1 MSPLVNAARDHIC
14 GLILGE
20 ALTAFNNANA
30 YLGVG
35 DSATAFATSQTDL
48 QAATNKVRVAM
59 MATYPSRSANAMTFQ
74 SSFGSA
80 VGNFAWA
87 EVAAFNASTAAVML
101 FRFVQALGTKASGS
115 TWQLTVTE
123 TVTV

>member
-1 MSPLVNAARDHIC
+1 MPLVNAARDTIC
-14 GLILGE
+14 GMILGE
-20 ALTAFNNANA
+20 AQTAWNNANA

-35 DSATAFATSQTDL
+35 DSSTAFVNTQTDL
-48 QAATNKVRVAM
+48 QAATNKTRVAM

-80 VGNFAWA
+80 VANYVWA
-87 EVAAFNASTAAVML
+87 EVACFNASSAGTML

>member
-1 MSPLVNAARDHIC
+1 MPLVNAARDAIC
-14 GLILGE
+14 QLINGE
-20 ALTAFNNANA
+20 AFTAFNNANA

-48 QAATNKVRVAM
+48 VAASNKTRVAM
-59 MATYPSRSANAMTFQ
+59 MATFPTRAANALTYQ

-80 VGNFAWA
+80 VANYVWA
-87 EVAAFNASTAAVML
+87 EVACFNASTAGTML

-123 TVTV
+123 TITV

>member
-1 MSPLVNAARDHIC
+1 MPLVNAARDQLC
-14 GLILGE
+14 GLLLGE
-20 ALTAFNNANA
+20 ALTAWNNANA

-35 DSATAFATSQTDL
+35 DSTTAFANTQTDL

-59 MATYPSRSANAMTFQ
+59 MATYPSRSANALTFQ

-80 VGNFAWA
+80 VGNFAWQ
-87 EVAAFNASTAAVML
+87 EVACFNAAAGAVML
-101 FRFVQALGTKASGS
+101 FRFVQSLGTKASGS

-123 TVTV
+123 TITV

>member
-1 MSPLVNAARDHIC
+1 MPLVNAARDIIC
-14 GLILGE
+14 AMIDGE
-20 ALTAFNNANA
+20 AATAWNNANA

-59 MATYPSRSANAMTFQ
+59 MATYPSRSSNAITFQ

-80 VGNFAWA
+80 VGNYAWQ
-87 EVAAFNASTAAVML
+87 EVSAHNAAAAGTML
-101 FRFVQALGTKASGS
+101 FRFTQSLGTKASGS

-123 TVTV
+123 TITV

>member
-1 MSPLVNAARDHIC
+1 MPLTNAGRDYIC
-14 GLILGE
+14 SLINGE
-20 ALTAFNNANA
+20 APTLFNNANA

-35 DSATAFATSQTDL
+35 DSSTAFATSQTDL
-48 QAATNKVRVAM
+48 VAATNKTRVAM
-59 MATYPSRSANAMTFQ
+59 MATFPTRSTNALTYQ

-80 VGNFAWA
+80 VANYVWA
-87 EVAAFNASTAAVML
+87 EVGCFNAASAATML

-123 TVTV
+123 TITV